1 MKTRPHSL
9 DSGLKALRNFLPQ
22 IRYFTDYFHNKV
34 TLTCL
39 ERDHW
44 ILTQEVISI
53 FQGFPITF
61 GTYTGGE
68 HSYVKICEVLPTAQV
83 IGLLPAVIKEPK

>member
-1 MKTRPHSL
+1 MERRHHNL
-9 DSGLKALRNFLPQ
+9 ESGLRALRNFLPQ
-22 IRYFTDYFHNKV
+22 IRYFTDHLHNKI

-44 ILTQEVISI
+44 LLTQEAIKI

-68 HSYVKICEVLPTAQV
+68 YSFVKICEVLPTTEV
-83 IGLLPAVIKEPK
+83 FGLLPAVIKESK

>member
-1 MKTRPHSL
+1 MDRRPHSL

-22 IRYFTDYFHNKV
+22 IRYFIDHFHNKV

-39 ERDHW
+39 DRDHW

-53 FQGFPITF
+53 FQGFPISF
-61 GTYTGGE
+61 GHYNGGE
-68 HSYVKICEVLPTAQV
+68 YGYVKICEVLPVKQAV
-83 IGLLPAVIKEPK
+83 GLLPAVIEEAK